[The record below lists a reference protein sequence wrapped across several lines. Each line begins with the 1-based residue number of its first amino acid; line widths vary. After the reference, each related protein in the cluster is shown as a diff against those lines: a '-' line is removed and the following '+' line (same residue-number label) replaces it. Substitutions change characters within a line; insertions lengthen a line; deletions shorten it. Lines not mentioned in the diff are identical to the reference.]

1 MFSDIISFMCKGE
14 NKVYSIGEYVKV
26 KNHNIEGKIVNIVK
40 DIVSIKANEKIVKVN
55 INDIEKAKEPENK
68 NNGFSVNVKISTP
81 PEYEIMIRHQTVEE
95 ALANLDKFIDN
106 AICNNVKI
114 VKIIHGKQGGI
125 LRHAVHEYLDNSPYV
140 KEHRLGGYYEGSYG
154 VTIAFLK

>member
-1 MFSDIISFMCKGE
+1 MFTIGDYVEIIDSNIKGRIE
-14 NKVYSIGEYVKV
+14 KINKQYATILYNDKFVKV
-26 KNHNIEGKIVNIVK
+26 DLNNIIHTKQKNNEKK
-40 DIVSIKANEKIVKVN
+40 DIKVSVQ
-55 INDIEKAKEPENK
+55 
-68 NNGFSVNVKISTP
+68 ISSP
-81 PEYEIMIRHQTVEE
+81 PIDEIMIRHQTVDE

-114 VKIIHGKQGGI
+114 VKIIHGKNGGI
-125 LRHAVHEYLDNSPYV
+125 LRKEVHKYLDSSPYV

>member
-1 MFSDIISFMCKGE
+1 MFTIGDYVEIIDSNIKGRIE
-14 NKVYSIGEYVKV
+14 KINKQYATILYNDKFVKV
-26 KNHNIEGKIVNIVK
+26 DLNNIIQKNNEKK
-40 DIVSIKANEKIVKVN
+40 DIKVSVQ
-55 INDIEKAKEPENK
+55 
-68 NNGFSVNVKISTP
+68 ISSP
-81 PEYEIMIRHQTVEE
+81 PIDEIMIRHQTVDE

-114 VKIIHGKQGGI
+114 VKIIHGKNGGI
-125 LRHAVHEYLDNSPYV
+125 LRKEVHKYLDNSPYV

>member
-1 MFSDIISFMCKGE
+1 MFTIGDYVEIIDSNIKGRIE
-14 NKVYSIGEYVKV
+14 KINKQYATILYNDKFVKV
-26 KNHNIEGKIVNIVK
+26 DLNNIIHTKQKNNEKK
-40 DIVSIKANEKIVKVN
+40 DIKVSVQ
-55 INDIEKAKEPENK
+55 
-68 NNGFSVNVKISTP
+68 ISSP
-81 PEYEIMIRHQTVEE
+81 PIDEIMIRHQTVDE

-114 VKIIHGKQGGI
+114 VKIIHGKNGGI
-125 LRHAVHEYLDNSPYV
+125 LRKEVHKYLDNSPYV

>member
-1 MFSDIISFMCKGE
+1 M
-14 NKVYSIGEYVKV
+14 YSIGEYVKV
-26 KNHNIEGKIVNIVK
+26 KSHNIEGKIVNIVK

-55 INDIEKAKEPENK
+55 INEIEKAKKPENTNSFK
-68 NNGFSVNVKISTP
+68 VNVKISTP

-114 VKIIHGKQGGI
+114 VKIIHGKQGGV

>member
-1 MFSDIISFMCKGE
+1 M
-14 NKVYSIGEYVKV
+14 YSIGEYVKV

-55 INDIEKAKEPENK
+55 VSDIEKTKEPENK
-68 NNGFSVNVKISTP
+68 SNGFSVNVKISTP

-125 LRHAVHEYLDNSPYV
+125 LRHAVNEYLDNSPYV

>member
-1 MFSDIISFMCKGE
+1 M
-14 NKVYSIGEYVKV
+14 YSIGEYVKI
-26 KNHNIEGKIVNIVK
+26 KNHNIEGKIINIVK
-40 DIVSIKANEKIVKVN
+40 DIVSIKSKEKIVKVN
-55 INDIEKAKEPENK
+55 INEIEKTKEPQNTK
-68 NNGFSVNVKISTP
+68 DNFSVNVQISTP

-125 LRHAVHEYLDNSPYV
+125 LRHAVHEYLENSPYV